1 MNLKSKMMFSI
12 IVPIYNTEQY
22 LEECLD
28 SVLGQEYS
36 EYECVLVNDGSTD
49 SSAEICRKYCNKD
62 VRFRLLEQKNSGLS
76 AARNAGIRYAGGEFI
91 VFLDSDDFLKKE
103 ALKNLAERIQQNPEE
118 NAIISTTFAYYEDTG
133 ELKERHWEPEKTLL
147 TSAETLWSTFEAEQF
162 IVAAWTLTVRRS
174 WLIVNQLFFEPG
186 LLHEDELWFPQVV
199 TAAGQVVVNRDPFY
213 CGRCNRQ
220 GSIANTPNIKRIYDK
235 IHIAQSL
242 ENLAENK
249 KLADCEGAL
258 KLRSAQIMVN
268 VVKSLNAYN
277 DSRLNAKAKES
288 MCLLKRAPKSKYRIL
303 FYMCCVLGVN
313 SVSKLLNRA

>member
-1 MNLKSKMMFSI
+1 MDLKSKVMFSI

-28 SVLGQEYS
+28 SILKQEYDN
-36 EYECVLVNDGSTD
+36 YECVLVNDGSTD
-49 SSAEICRKYCNKD
+49 SSAEICKTYCNKD
-62 VRFRLLEQKNSGLS
+62 MRFKLLEQKNRGLS
-76 AARNAGIRYAGGEFI
+76 AARNVGIRYAEGEFI
-91 VFLDSDDFLKKE
+91 VLLDSDDFLKKE
-103 ALKNLAERIQQNPEE
+103 ALKNLAEQIQQNPEE
-118 NAIISTTFAYYEDTG
+118 NVIISTTYAYYEDTG
-133 ELKERHWEPEKTLL
+133 ELKERHWEQDKTLL

-162 IVAAWTLTVRRS
+162 IVAAWTLTARRG
-174 WLIVNQLFFEPG
+174 WLIANQLFFEPG

-199 TAAGQVVVNRDPFY
+199 TVAGQVGVNRNPFY

-220 GSIANTPNIKRIYDK
+220 GSIASTPNIKRIYDK
-235 IHIAQSL
+235 IYIAQL
-242 ENLAENK
+242 LKNLAKNK

-288 MCLLKRAPKSKYRIL
+288 LYLLKQAPKAKYRML
-303 FYMCCVLGVN
+303 FYMCCILGVN